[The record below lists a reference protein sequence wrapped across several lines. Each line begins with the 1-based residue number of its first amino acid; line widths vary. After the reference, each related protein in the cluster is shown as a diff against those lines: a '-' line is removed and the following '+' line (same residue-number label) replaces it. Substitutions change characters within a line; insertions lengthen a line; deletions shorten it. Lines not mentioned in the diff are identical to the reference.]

1 MRYFTEEDAKS
12 MPSTDIRIIY
22 FDLLAQ
28 YVVYVTERE
37 YLMLGKMS
45 AQQLRQQRPS
55 ALKYARSVI
64 SEKASKATP
73 ISYIRE
79 FMGRLALELEQR
91 LDTIKEIADRALELY
106 KADVLTV
113 RGADAMEA
121 CWFKYMEAFGEVF
134 DKHSEAITSDPQ
146 NNSMMAEIMR
156 SLKEVLAQNDEIK
169 KHTEGVPELVMEAQ
183 EKDKGTQKALR
194 HFLNTGAKLTQE
206 EFKMFFDIQDGKTQ
220 KQVAEETGKSVGRVR
235 YIAKSMNKK
244 LVKCGYPQQRWN
256 NPGKSDP
263 CK

>member
-12 MPSTDIRIIY
+12 KPSTDIRIIY

-28 YVVYVTERE
+28 YVVYSTERE

-134 DKHSEAITSDPQ
+134 DKHSEAITSDQQ

-156 SLKEVLAQNDEIK
+156 SLKEVMAQNDEIK
-169 KHTEGVPELVMEAQ
+169 KQTADRRR
-183 EKDKGTQKALR
+183 EKR
-194 HFLNTGAKLTQE
+194 PKLTQE
-206 EFKMFFDIQDGKTQ
+206 ETARIWDVSARTIRNWDKGEGAPDEYPGRNVTTVEMIQRAREYAMQERMAQAAARGMKNRERLFEDNAPGAG
-220 KQVAEETGKSVGRVR
+220 AE
-235 YIAKSMNKK
+235 
-244 LVKCGYPQQRWN
+244 
-256 NPGKSDP
+256 
-263 CK
+263 